1 MSVKSTMVFESHH
14 SNSSDTDKYSSEDD
28 EDDDVLILHQE
39 RKSLFSA
46 LKNRMHAVDSSK
58 NSTEHSSRIQ
68 RDRVASHCKEN
79 YSSQK
84 KRAVKGKRTSSIVDL
99 SFSDDDDDDDLCMRE
114 TSDCVISSHVSS
126 SVTQTASKATD
137 CIVVES
143 YKSQN
148 DETAYQKNRDVNNA
162 EYCLKQGKKFVTLP
176 ISDHDTDS
184 CEDSDDFPCFLPSTS
199 KSSQLSET
207 SSTGQSCIP
216 DLSSERQ
223 TDSQDGCEIPVK
235 RKKRTTEEIISQRNE
250 ALVGINLLQLSWGT
264 YSTKEMYINFKVNN
278 SKKTCIVYFLT
289 LPSAD
294 TCKKFFLVHC
304 SIFLFFIYFFLV

>member
-1 MSVKSTMVFESHH
+1 MSVKSTTAFESHH

-28 EDDDVLILHQE
+28 EDHDVLILQE

-68 RDRVASHCKEN
+68 ADRVASYCKES

-84 KRAVKGKRTSSIVDL
+84 KRTVKGKRTSSIVDL
-99 SFSDDDDDDDLCMRE
+99 SFSDDDDDDDLCVRE
-114 TSDCVISSHVSS
+114 KSDCVISSHVSS
-126 SVTQTASKATD
+126 SVTQTASQAAD
-137 CIVVES
+137 CIVVVS

-148 DETAYQKNRDVNNA
+148 EETVYQKNRDVNNV
-162 EYCLKQGKKFVTLP
+162 EYCLKQGTKFVASP

-184 CEDSDDFPCFLPSTS
+184 CEDSDDFPCILPSTCRS
-199 KSSQLSET
+199 SSQLSET
-207 SSTGQSCIP
+207 SNTSQSCLP

-223 TDSQDGCEIPVK
+223 TDSQDSCEIPVK

-250 ALVGINLLQLSWGT
+250 ALVGNL
-264 YSTKEMYINFKVNN
+264 YS
-278 SKKTCIVYFLT
+278 
-289 LPSAD
+289 
-294 TCKKFFLVHC
+294 
-304 SIFLFFIYFFLV
+304 